1 MTKDMFTLLN
11 SPYFVGFDRI
21 HDRLHEFNDSIAKNL
36 PAGVKNNPAYPP
48 YNIRKVGDQYIVEMA
63 VAGFSESDLDIQA
76 KGDVLTISG
85 RIAASITDSK
95 DNSPYLHKG
104 IANRG
109 FTRTFN
115 LAETIEV
122 KDATFING
130 MLKVF
135 LEDIIPDN
143 KKTRKININ
152 NKKETKEEPQLLNE

>member
-1 MTKDMFTLLN
+1 MTKDMFALLN
-11 SPYFVGFDRI
+11 SPFFVGFDRI

-36 PAGVKNNPAYPP
+36 PTYPP

-63 VAGFSESDLDIQA
+63 VAGFSESDIDIQVE
-76 KGDVLTISG
+76 GDVLKVVG
-85 RIAASITDSK
+85 SITDNK
-95 DNSPYLHKG
+95 DTSPYLHKG

-122 KDATFING
+122 KDASLVNG
-130 MLKVF
+130 MLKIF

-143 KKTRKININ
+143 KKPRKININ
-152 NKKETKEEPQLLNE
+152 KEETQEESQLLNE

>member
-11 SPYFVGFDRI
+11 SPFFVGFDRI
-21 HDRLHEFNDSIAKNL
+21 HDRLHEFNDTVAKNL
-36 PAGVKNNPAYPP
+36 QQSTYPP

-63 VAGFSESDLDIQA
+63 VAGFSESDIDIQIE
-76 KGDVLTISG
+76 GDILKVVG
-85 RIAASITDSK
+85 SITDNK
-95 DNSPYLHKG
+95 DTSPYLHKG

-122 KDATFING
+122 KDASLING
-130 MLKVF
+130 MLKIF

-143 KKTRKININ
+143 KKPRKVGINK
-152 NKKETKEEPQLLNE
+152 KKETKGEPQILNE

>member
-11 SPYFVGFDRI
+11 SPFFVGFDRI

-36 PAGVKNNPAYPP
+36 PTYPP

-63 VAGFSESDLDIQA
+63 VAGFSESDIDIQVE
-76 KGDVLTISG
+76 GDILKVVG
-85 RIAASITDSK
+85 SITDNK
-95 DNSPYLHKG
+95 DPRPYLHKG

-122 KDATFING
+122 KDASLVNG
-130 MLKVF
+130 MLKIF

-143 KKTRKININ
+143 KKPRKININ
-152 NKKETKEEPQLLNE
+152 KEETQEESQLLNE

>member
-1 MTKDMFTLLN
+1 MSKDMFALLN
-11 SPYFVGFDRI
+11 SPFFVGFDRI

-36 PAGVKNNPAYPP
+36 PTYPP

-63 VAGFSESDLDIQA
+63 VAGFSESDIDIQVE
-76 KGDVLTISG
+76 GDVLKVVG
-85 RIAASITDSK
+85 SITDNK
-95 DNSPYLHKG
+95 DTSPYLHKG

-122 KDATFING
+122 KDASLVNG
-130 MLKVF
+130 MLKIF

-143 KKTRKININ
+143 KKPRKININ
-152 NKKETKEEPQLLNE
+152 KEETQEESQLLNE

>member
-11 SPYFVGFDRI
+11 SPFFVGFDRI
-21 HDRLHEFNDSIAKNL
+21 HDRLHEFNDTVAKNL
-36 PAGVKNNPAYPP
+36 QQSTYPP

-63 VAGFSESDLDIQA
+63 VAGFSESDIDIQIE
-76 KGDVLTISG
+76 GDILKVVG
-85 RIAASITDSK
+85 SITDNK
-95 DNSPYLHKG
+95 DTSPYLHKG

-122 KDATFING
+122 KDASLING
-130 MLKVF
+130 MLKIF

-143 KKTRKININ
+143 KKPRKVGINK
-152 NKKETKEEPQLLNE
+152 KKETKEEPQILNE

>member
-11 SPYFVGFDRI
+11 SPFFVGFDRI

-36 PAGVKNNPAYPP
+36 PTYPP

-63 VAGFSESDLDIQA
+63 VAGFSESDIDIQVE
-76 KGDVLTISG
+76 GDVLKVVG
-85 RIAASITDSK
+85 SITDNK
-95 DNSPYLHKG
+95 DTSPYLHKG

-122 KDATFING
+122 KDASLVNG
-130 MLKVF
+130 MLKIF

-143 KKTRKININ
+143 KKPRKININ
-152 NKKETKEEPQLLNE
+152 KEETQEESQLLNE

>member
-11 SPYFVGFDRI
+11 SPFFVGFDRI

-36 PAGVKNNPAYPP
+36 PTYPP
-48 YNIRKVGDQYIVEMA
+48 YNISKVGDQYVVEMA
-63 VAGFSESDLDIQA
+63 VAGFSESDIDIQVE
-76 KGDVLTISG
+76 GDILKIVG
-85 RIAASITDSK
+85 SITDNK
-95 DNSPYLHKG
+95 DPRPYLHKG

-122 KDATFING
+122 KDASLVNG
-130 MLKVF
+130 MLKIF

-143 KKTRKININ
+143 KKPRKININ
-152 NKKETKEEPQLLNE
+152 KEETQEESQLLNE

>member
-11 SPYFVGFDRI
+11 SPFFVGFDRI

-36 PAGVKNNPAYPP
+36 PTYPP
-48 YNIRKVGDQYIVEMA
+48 YNISKVGDQYIVEMA
-63 VAGFSESDLDIQA
+63 VAGFSESDIDIQVE
-76 KGDVLTISG
+76 GDILKIVG
-85 RIAASITDSK
+85 SITDNK
-95 DNSPYLHKG
+95 DPRPYLHKG

-122 KDATFING
+122 KDASLVNG
-130 MLKVF
+130 MLKIF

-143 KKTRKININ
+143 KKPRKVNIN
-152 NKKETKEEPQLLNE
+152 NKF

>member
-11 SPYFVGFDRI
+11 SPFFVGFDRI

-36 PAGVKNNPAYPP
+36 PTYPP

-63 VAGFSESDLDIQA
+63 VAGFSESDIAIQEEGDIL
-76 KGDVLTISG
+76 KIVG
-85 RIAASITDSK
+85 SITESK

-122 KDATFING
+122 KDASLING
-130 MLKVF
+130 MLKVC

-143 KKTRKININ
+143 KKPRKVNIN
-152 NKKETKEEPQLLNE
+152 NKEETKEESQLLNE

>member
-11 SPYFVGFDRI
+11 SPFFVGFDRI

-36 PAGVKNNPAYPP
+36 PTYPP
-48 YNIRKVGDQYIVEMA
+48 YNISKVGDQYIVEMA
-63 VAGFSESDLDIQA
+63 VAGFSESDIDIQVE
-76 KGDVLTISG
+76 GDILKVVG
-85 RIAASITDSK
+85 SITDNK
-95 DNSPYLHKG
+95 DTSPYLHKG

-122 KDATFING
+122 KDASLVNG
-130 MLKVF
+130 MLKIF

-143 KKTRKININ
+143 KKPRKVNIN
-152 NKKETKEEPQLLNE
+152 NKEETQEESQLLNE

>member
-36 PAGVKNNPAYPP
+36 PTYPP

-63 VAGFSESDLDIQA
+63 VAGFSESDIDIQVE
-76 KGDVLTISG
+76 GDILKIVG
-85 RIAASITDSK
+85 SITDSK

-122 KDATFING
+122 KDASLING

-143 KKTRKININ
+143 KKPRKVNIN
-152 NKKETKEEPQLLNE
+152 NKEETKEESQLLNE

>member
-11 SPYFVGFDRI
+11 SPFFVGFDRI

-36 PAGVKNNPAYPP
+36 PTYPP

-63 VAGFSESDLDIQA
+63 VAGFSESDIDIQVE
-76 KGDVLTISG
+76 GDVLKIVG
-85 RIAASITDSK
+85 SITESK

-122 KDATFING
+122 KDASLING

-143 KKTRKININ
+143 KKPRKVNIN
-152 NKKETKEEPQLLNE
+152 NKEETKEESQLLNE